1 MDKFKCSERVVMTTK
16 QLSFGNGVLSTRIL
30 KTRNA
35 ILQTKLE
42 LVQDFYKHD
51 DVSRNNAWDKNCI
64 SLKVG
69 ESRKQ

>member
-30 KTRNA
+30 KTGNA

-51 DVSRNNAWDKNCI
+51 DVSMHGKKDCT